1 MKLSLVLIQK
11 IKFLKIF
18 TTIHKIKIKF
28 SEKINVTFVNPNLS
42 TYIF

>member
-11 IKFLKIF
+11 IKILKVF
-18 TTIHKIKIKF
+18 TTIHKIKIKS
-28 SEKINVTFVNPNLS
+28 SEKIDVTFVNPNLR